1 MYIHFQIVAQAV
13 LSLGKILIRRNL
25 PADQFRS
32 QQILSISG
40 NPTVILNPN
49 LSGELPCETLS
60 LETITRWILCE
71 YTYKLLTL
79 TRENGVENYC
89 NLSIYLHIYC
99 KNVEIDNLNELH
111 CTCTC
116 VHVHQEI

>member
-71 YTYKLLTL
+71 YTYKLLISPVKMELRIT
-79 TRENGVENYC
+79 VIC
-89 NLSIYLHIYC
+89 LSICIFTVKMWRLI
-99 KNVEIDNLNELH
+99 I
-111 CTCTC
+111 
-116 VHVHQEI
+116 